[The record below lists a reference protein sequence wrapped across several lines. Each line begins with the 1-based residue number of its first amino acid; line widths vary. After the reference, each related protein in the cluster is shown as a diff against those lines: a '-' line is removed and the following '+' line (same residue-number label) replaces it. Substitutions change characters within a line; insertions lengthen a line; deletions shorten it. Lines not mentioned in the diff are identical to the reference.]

1 MAERKKKGRDGGGGE
16 IDKVSGTDDLIFN
29 LFYPLAPRKRSDKF
43 DAVLWFIYTLEFC
56 ALSFHRARLPFPD
69 IVQTI
74 ADYIS
79 GGALS
84 RLSIIWF
91 YTLFALAIF
100 LVFFI
105 ALIMLIIMKIFK
117 LMQQNVPY
125 LIDYFRVFVKIY
137 QNILII
143 PSMCWLSQ
151 PLVYD
156 IESEEGVKVFLDY
169 LPDVEAWSVIHLV
182 FFIIG
187 VAFNVIICAM
197 QAILNY
203 FCCATNPKHGG
214 LFARE
219 MGFWG
224 IMMATVDIS
233 QVVVGYVISYYD
245 YWRNI
250 TLPLYYAIII
260 AMCYD
265 SKPFFRI
272 NGAVLY
278 MITYAEASV
287 ILLIGA
293 ICTPFKDHIA
303 KTILATIVMIALLII
318 CPILIALFYP
328 KAARK
333 VWWLHL
339 PGGEMYVDPYNPNH
353 LKQITEK
360 AAEIETRAPKRP
372 PLFMRVEV
380 EDDIP
385 IIQAE
390 QEEEKKLDDEKE
402 QDRIKKEKWRE
413 EGLTDCPKEEEKK
426 IKPGFPIN
434 STTPSALS
442 AFQKIASPQGQ
453 LSAKVQNDPQNAKT
467 PTNKQKIDL
476 SIQVTGQ
483 DQQNNSGVSPLGGT
497 TPKAGLTPKSPQ
509 RTRFANLLLTAAELT
524 REKQSIEQASP
535 KSTTPQPQTQ
545 EQSQHLNEQKQQQQ
559 QQQ

>member
-1 MAERKKKGRDGGGGE
+1 
-16 IDKVSGTDDLIFN
+16 
-29 LFYPLAPRKRSDKF
+29 
-43 DAVLWFIYTLEFC
+43 
-56 ALSFHRARLPFPD
+56 
-69 IVQTI
+69 
-74 ADYIS
+74 
-79 GGALS
+79 
-84 RLSIIWF
+84 
-91 YTLFALAIF
+91 
-100 LVFFI
+100 
-105 ALIMLIIMKIFK
+105 
-117 LMQQNVPY
+117 
-125 LIDYFRVFVKIY
+125 
-137 QNILII
+137 
-143 PSMCWLSQ
+143 MCWLSQ
-151 PLVYD
+151 PHVYD
-156 IESEEGVKVFLDY
+156 IDSEEVVKVFLDY
-169 LPDVEAWSVIHLV
+169 LPNVEAWSMIHLV

-203 FCCATNPKHGG
+203 FCCATNPKRG
-214 LFARE
+214 
-219 MGFWG
+219 
-224 IMMATVDIS
+224 ATVDIS

-265 SKPFFRI
+265 SNPFFRI

-278 MITYAEASV
+278 MITYVEASV

-293 ICTPFKDHIA
+293 ICTLFKDHIT
-303 KTILATIVMIALLII
+303 KTILAAIAMIALLII
-318 CPILIALFYP
+318 CPILIAYFVQ
-328 KAARK
+328 K
-333 VWWLHL
+333 L
-339 PGGEMYVDPYNPNH
+339 PEKSGGFICLE
-353 LKQITEK
+353 EK
-360 AAEIETRAPKRP
+360 SAEIETRSPKRP

-426 IKPGFPIN
+426 IKPGIPIN

-453 LSAKVQNDPQNAKT
+453 LSAKVQNDPQNAKI
-467 PTNKQKIDL
+467 PSDKQKTNL
-476 SIQVTGQ
+476 SIQVAGQ
-483 DQQNNSGVSPLGGT
+483 DQQNNSGVSPSGGT

-535 KSTTPQPQTQ
+535 KTITPSPQTQ

-559 QQQ
+559 QQGQQQEQNRQPSPLPSITPIQLADPSSRAEEGQQNKMKNTMAGTIMAAKMKAQLGKNTSKNKQTNNPSSEIFLIKLHYWGN